1 MLNTKFVNNVQ
12 NNWKKNYEGR
22 KFIKNYD
29 EGKRVFVRGK
39 RVFVSN
45 VRNN

>member
-1 MLNTKFVNNVQ
+1 MKFVSNIR

-22 KFIKNYD
+22 KFIKNYN
-29 EGKRVFVRGK
+29 EGK

-45 VRNN
+45 VQNN